1 MSLGAEVQWGINVSS
16 TGAGETTSELFD
28 GTNTTTTTAETGS
41 SSAFG
46 IGTTPNSMMS
56 LNFHF

>member
-1 MSLGAEVQWGINVSS
+1 VQWGINVSS
-16 TGAGETTSELFD
+16 TGAGETTSKLFD